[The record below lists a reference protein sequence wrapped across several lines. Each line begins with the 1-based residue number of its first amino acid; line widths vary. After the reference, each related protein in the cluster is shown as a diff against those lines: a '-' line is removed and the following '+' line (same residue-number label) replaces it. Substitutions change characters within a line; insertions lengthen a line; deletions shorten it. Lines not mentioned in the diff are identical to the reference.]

1 MLKTKKQK
9 INLARK
15 NMKNKYLLLLIS
27 FLFIGCE
34 EEKKAQLIQ
43 QKDIKANTELKKE
56 LDKTYN
62 LKTFDGE
69 TIKLTVDNNILI
81 SDKFENKLVL
91 INYWATWCPPCKKE
105 IPIFNEIYEKYK
117 DNFIII
123 GILYE
128 KDIDMN
134 TLSNFIKENNIK
146 FPITI
151 TENENFRLA
160 KELGDVKKV
169 PESFLYGKDG
179 LFIEKYI
186 GIVDEKKLVNH
197 IKDSLK

>member
-91 INYWATWCPPCKKE
+91 INFWATWCPPCKKE

>member
-56 LDKTYN
+56 VDKTYN

-81 SDKFENKLVL
+81 SDKLENKLVL
-91 INYWATWCPPCKKE
+91 INFWATWCPPCKKE

-160 KELGDVKKV
+160 KELGDVKRV

>member
-1 MLKTKKQK
+1 
-9 INLARK
+9 
-15 NMKNKYLLLLIS
+15 MKNKYLVFLISFS

-34 EEKKAQLIQ
+34 EEKKAQVIQ
-43 QKDIKANTELKKE
+43 QKDIKNTIELKKE
-56 LDKTYN
+56 VDKTYN

-81 SDKFENKLVL
+81 SDKLENKLVL
-91 INYWATWCPPCKKE
+91 INFWATWCPPCKKE
-105 IPIFNEIYEKYK
+105 IPVFNEIYEKYK
-117 DNFIII
+117 DNFIVI
-123 GILYE
+123 GVLYE
-128 KDIDMN
+128 KDLDMN

-151 TENENFRLA
+151 SEDENFRLA

-169 PESFLYGKDG
+169 PESFLYGKNG
-179 LFIEKYI
+179 LFIEKYT
-186 GIVDEKKLVNH
+186 GIVDEKNLVNH

>member
-81 SDKFENKLVL
+81 SDKLENKLVL
-91 INYWATWCPPCKKE
+91 INFWATWCPPCKKE

-160 KELGDVKKV
+160 KELGDVKRV

-197 IKDSLK
+197 IKDNIK

>member
-1 MLKTKKQK
+1 
-9 INLARK
+9 
-15 NMKNKYLLLLIS
+15 MKNKYLLLLIS

-91 INYWATWCPPCKKE
+91 INFWATWCPPCKKE